1 MFHAGR
7 NRTAAI
13 DSRFGLGPV
22 HDAPLT
28 EDLTVGI
35 PALAR
40 TLGFDCTR
48 VDLAGC
54 TEKREFL
61 ARVARALGFPARF
74 GPNWDGFADAVTDL
88 SWRPAPGYV
97 LILEH
102 TRELQEI
109 EPEVFDTA
117 LAILSDAGSV
127 WHARGAELHV
137 FVSP

>member
-1 MFHAGR
+1 MSHARR

-28 EDLTVGI
+28 EDMAVAI

-40 TLGFDCTR
+40 SLGFDCTR
-48 VDLAGC
+48 VDLTGC

-61 ARVARALGFPARF
+61 ARLGRALGFPARF
-74 GPNWDGFADAVTDL
+74 SPNWDGFADGVTDL
-88 SWRPAPGYV
+88 SWRPASGYV

-102 TRELQEI
+102 AQDLQAV

-117 LAILSDAGSV
+117 LAILADAGSV